1 MAKQP
6 HSQNNHGFSFYNND
20 FCSSRLAELQQPQIP
35 QYHEQQSQYQQQ
47 LPQNQQLWQGHVV
60 PIIDPHVYDSNIF
73 NFPTLVALFEKQ
85 WQETNQFINIQLYP
99 SIGNNNKSDHAEL
112 HWPENEGGV
121 RRRTK
126 QGRHKQLNSHLPRRP
141 TAAAACAVEIF

>member
-6 HSQNNHGFSFYNND
+6 HSQDNHGFSFYNNY
-20 FCSSRLAELQQPQIP
+20 FCSSGLAELQQPRIP
-35 QYHEQQSQYQQQ
+35 QYHAQQSQYQQQ

-85 WQETNQFINIQLYP
+85 WQETNQFINIQVKTLMYHELELK
-99 SIGNNNKSDHAEL
+99 SILKDKMS
-112 HWPENEGGV
+112 
-121 RRRTK
+121 
-126 QGRHKQLNSHLPRRP
+126 HKIIHL
-141 TAAAACAVEIF
+141 

>member
-85 WQETNQFINIQLYP
+85 WQETNQFINIQVKTLMYHELELKSILKDKMSHKIIHLYP
-99 SIGNNNKSDHAEL
+99 TCLTFSK
-112 HWPENEGGV
+112 
-121 RRRTK
+121 
-126 QGRHKQLNSHLPRRP
+126 LNP
-141 TAAAACAVEIF
+141 